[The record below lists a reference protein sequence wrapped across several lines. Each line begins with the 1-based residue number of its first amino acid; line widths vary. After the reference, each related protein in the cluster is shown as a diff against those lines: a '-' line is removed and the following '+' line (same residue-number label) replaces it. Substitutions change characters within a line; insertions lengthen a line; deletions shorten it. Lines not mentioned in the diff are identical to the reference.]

1 MALGSAGL
9 EQGGSFKRE
18 APSSLADLEPES
30 AFPFSNRRWGGNTAP
45 QMTTWIKGIAALSL
59 FLLASLCLQRFR
71 SDFSAV
77 EVKRA
82 GLETTESAPEP
93 SAEAAPDSLATTTN
107 GAASTALTNSLSG
120 GIATTGTN
128 VTPGKTGSQPKPV
141 PAKAPDKSRSFLWMG
156 GFVASL
162 LGLAGLMAWEVAR
175 WFSRRTS
182 DVLFAENAPGTT
194 DAEYEEAEAEWA
206 NGNPLEAIRMMREYL
221 DKNPSEQYAA
231 IRIAEIYEKDLH
243 NYVAASLE
251 LEEVLGKRLSRE
263 KWGWTAIHL
272 ANLYSGKMNQPEKA
286 MAWLERIIR
295 DYPDTG
301 AAKKARVRLGIPEDQ
316 VAPLAQSEPDPGS
329 DSGDSNLPKGFTS
342 KKR

>member
-1 MALGSAGL
+1 
-9 EQGGSFKRE
+9 
-18 APSSLADLEPES
+18 
-30 AFPFSNRRWGGNTAP
+30 
-45 QMTTWIKGIAALSL
+45 
-59 FLLASLCLQRFR
+59 
-71 SDFSAV
+71 
-77 EVKRA
+77 
-82 GLETTESAPEP
+82 
-93 SAEAAPDSLATTTN
+93 
-107 GAASTALTNSLSG
+107 
-120 GIATTGTN
+120 
-128 VTPGKTGSQPKPV
+128 
-141 PAKAPDKSRSFLWMG
+141 
-156 GFVASL
+156 
-162 LGLAGLMAWEVAR
+162 MAWEVAR
-175 WFSRRTS
+175 WFSRRTG
-182 DVLFAENAPGTT
+182 DVLFAENAPATT

-231 IRIAEIYEKDLH
+231 IRIAEIYEKDLN

-301 AAKKARVRLGIPEDQ
+301 AAKKARLRLGIPEEQ
-316 VAPLAQSEPDPGS
+316 VAPSEQPEPGS